1 MRKKEC
7 IAMLLAGGQG
17 SRLLALTK
25 KNAKPAVSFGGKY
38 RIIDFSLSNC
48 VSSGIDTVGVL
59 TQYKPTVLNSY
70 LSNGEAWDLDC
81 SHGGVHVLP
90 PYETENGGSWYLGTA
105 DAIYH
110 NIDFIDSYSPEY
122 VLILSGD
129 HLYTMDYSK
138 MLRFHKENQADLTV
152 SVMTVPWEEASRFG
166 IMECDDQGQIV
177 DFAEKPQNPVSNL
190 ASMGIYIFS
199 WPVLREA
206 LLQDHEDKSSSHD
219 FGKNI
224 IPVMLSEQKRLF
236 AYEFSG
242 YWKDVG
248 TIRSLWDANMDM
260 LDPISG
266 IELYDESWPIYA
278 RSPNRSPH
286 FTGPQA
292 EISHSLVT
300 GGCEIYGKAADSVLF
315 YSVVVEEGAY
325 VHSSVLMP
333 GAHVKAGARV
343 EYSIVAENAVIGE
356 NAVVGACAEEPAIA
370 VIASGV
376 HVAPGAQVPAGAMI
390 TEDVKGGEEA

>member
-59 TQYKPTVLNSY
+59 TQYKPLVLNSY
-70 LSNGEAWDLDC
+70 LGNGEAWDLDTNN
-81 SHGGVHVLP
+81 GGVHVLP
-90 PYETENGGSWYLGTA
+90 PYETETGGSWYLGTA

-110 NIDFIDSYSPEY
+110 NIDFIDAYGPDY

-129 HLYTMDYSK
+129 HLYMMDYSK
-138 MLRFHKENQADLTV
+138 MLAVHKENQADLTV

-166 IMECDDQGQIV
+166 IMEADDSGRITR
-177 DFAEKPQNPVSNL
+177 FMEKPPQPTSNL

-199 WPVLREA
+199 WPVLRQA
-206 LLQDHEDKSSSHD
+206 LLEDHEDTDSAHD

-224 IPVMLSEQKRLF
+224 IPKLLSDQKRLF
-236 AYEFSG
+236 IYRFSG

-248 TIRSLWDANMDM
+248 TIDSYYGANMELLEKDPP
-260 LDPISG
+260 LD
-266 IELYDESWPIYA
+266 LYGHFRIFSNSNIY
-278 RSPNRSPH
+278 PPH
-286 FTGPQA
+286 FVGP
-292 EISHSLVT
+292 EGSVDRSIVSN
-300 GGCEIYGKAADSVLF
+300 GCQILGTVEHSVLG
-315 YSVVVEEGAY
+315 SNVTVGRGALVKDSILLPDAVVE
-325 VHSSVLMP
+325 P
-333 GAHVKAGARV
+333 GAKVFR
-343 EYSIVAENAVIGE
+343 SIVAERATILSGTTFGTDDE
-356 NAVVGACAEEPAIA
+356 NAP
-370 VIASGV
+370 
-376 HVAPGAQVPAGAMI
+376 I
-390 TEDVKGGEEA
+390 TLLGDDMTNG

>member
-48 VSSGIDTVGVL
+48 ASSGIDTVGVL
-59 TQYKPTVLNSY
+59 TQYKPLILNGY
-70 LSNGEAWDLDC
+70 LGNGEAWDLNRND
-81 SHGGVHVLP
+81 GGVHVLP

-110 NIDFIDSYSPEY
+110 NIDFIDSYDPEY

-129 HLYTMDYSK
+129 HLYMMDYSK
-138 MLRFHKENQADLTV
+138 MLDEHKANEADLTV

-166 IMECDDQGQIV
+166 IMESDDEGRITQFV
-177 DFAEKPQNPVSNL
+177 EKPPEPKSNL

-199 WPVLREA
+199 WPVMRRM
-206 LLQDHEDKSSSHD
+206 LLEDHENKASSHD

-224 IPVMLSEQKRLF
+224 IPMMLAEGLRLF
-236 AYEFSG
+236 VYRFSG

-248 TIRSLWDANMDM
+248 TIDSYYGANMELLEDEPE
-260 LDPISG
+260 LNLYGKSRIFSNSNIYPPHYVGATGSVDKSIISNGCRIFGRVEHSVLGSTVSVGEGALVKDSILLPGATVEPGAKVYRAIVSERATILAGTTFGSEDESQPISLLG
-266 IELYDESWPIYA
+266 DDMS
-278 RSPNRSPH
+278 
-286 FTGPQA
+286 
-292 EISHSLVT
+292 
-300 GGCEIYGKAADSVLF
+300 
-315 YSVVVEEGAY
+315 
-325 VHSSVLMP
+325 
-333 GAHVKAGARV
+333 
-343 EYSIVAENAVIGE
+343 NA
-356 NAVVGACAEEPAIA
+356 
-370 VIASGV
+370 
-376 HVAPGAQVPAGAMI
+376 
-390 TEDVKGGEEA
+390 

>member
-81 SHGGVHVLP
+81 SNGGVHVLP
-90 PYETENGGSWYLGTA
+90 PYETETGGSWYMGTA

-138 MLRFHKENQADLTV
+138 MLSFHKENQADLTV
-152 SVMTVPWEEASRFG
+152 SVMTVPWEEANRFG
-166 IMECDDQGQIV
+166 IMECDEGGCIV
-177 DFAEKPQNPVSNL
+177 NFAEKPQQPVSNL

-199 WPVLREA
+199 WPVLRSA

-224 IPVMLSEQKRLF
+224 IPVMLSQQKRLF

-248 TIRSLWDANMDM
+248 TIDSYYSANMELLEKDPA
-260 LDPISG
+260 LD
-266 IELYDESWPIYA
+266 LYNSIRIFSNSNIY
-278 RSPNRSPH
+278 PPH
-286 FTGPQA
+286 FVGPMGDVQRS
-292 EISHSLVT
+292 IVSN
-300 GGCEIYGKAADSVLF
+300 GCKIMGTVEHSVLG
-315 YSVVVEEGAY
+315 SNVTIGEGALVKDSILLPDAVVE
-325 VHSSVLMP
+325 P
-333 GAHVKAGARV
+333 GARV
-343 EYSIVAENAVIGE
+343 YRAIVAERATILEGTTFGTDDPN
-356 NAVVGACAEEPAIA
+356 GA
-370 VIASGV
+370 
-376 HVAPGAQVPAGAMI
+376 I
-390 TEDVKGGEEA
+390 TLLGDDQQNG

>member
-59 TQYKPTVLNSY
+59 TQYKPLILNGY
-70 LSNGEAWDLDC
+70 LGNGEAWDLNRSD
-81 SHGGVHVLP
+81 GGVHVLP
-90 PYETENGGSWYLGTA
+90 PYETEHGGSWYLGTA

-110 NIDFIDSYSPEY
+110 NIDFIDSYDPEY

-129 HLYTMDYSK
+129 HLYMMDYSK
-138 MLRFHKENQADLTV
+138 MLDEHKAHQADLTV

-166 IMECDDQGQIV
+166 IMEADGEDRITQFV
-177 DFAEKPQNPVSNL
+177 EKPPEPKSNL

-199 WPVLREA
+199 WAAMRRM
-206 LLQDHEDKSSSHD
+206 LLEDHEDKTSSHD

-224 IPVMLSEQKRLF
+224 IPMMLAENMRLF
-236 AYEFSG
+236 VYRFSG

-248 TIRSLWDANMDM
+248 TIDSYYGANMELLETDPA
-260 LDPISG
+260 LD
-266 IELYDESWPIYA
+266 LYGKSRIY
-278 RSPNRSPH
+278 SNSNIYPPH
-286 FTGPQA
+286 YVGPQGSVSKS
-292 EISHSLVT
+292 IVSN
-300 GGCEIYGKAADSVLF
+300 GCQILGQVEHSVLG
-315 YSVVVEEGAY
+315 STVTVGEGALVKDSILLPGAVVE
-325 VHSSVLMP
+325 P
-333 GAHVKAGARV
+333 GAKVYRSIISERATILAGTTFGTDDETA
-343 EYSIVAENAVIGE
+343 
-356 NAVVGACAEEPAIA
+356 PIA
-370 VIASGV
+370 LLGDDMKN
-376 HVAPGAQVPAGAMI
+376 G
-390 TEDVKGGEEA
+390 

>member
-59 TQYKPTVLNSY
+59 TQYKPMILNAY
-70 LSNGEAWDLDC
+70 LGNGEAWDLDC
-81 SHGGVHVLP
+81 NNGGVHVLP
-90 PYETENGGSWYLGTA
+90 PYETETGGSWYLGTA

-110 NIDFIDSYSPEY
+110 NIDFIDTYTPDY

-129 HLYTMDYSK
+129 HLYMMDYSK
-138 MLRFHKENQADLTV
+138 MLASHKENQADLTV

-166 IMECDDQGQIV
+166 IMEADDTDRITKFV
-177 DFAEKPQNPVSNL
+177 EKPKKPESNL

-199 WPVLREA
+199 WPVLRQVLME
-206 LLQDHEDKSSSHD
+206 DHEDKASAHD

-224 IPVMLSEQKRLF
+224 IPKMLAAGYRLF
-236 AYEFSG
+236 VYRFSG

-248 TIRSLWDANMDM
+248 TIDSYYSANMELLEPHPG
-260 LDPISG
+260 LD
-266 IELYDESWPIYA
+266 LYGKPRIFSNSNIFP
-278 RSPNRSPH
+278 PH
-286 FTGPQA
+286 FVGPKGSVDRS
-292 EISHSLVT
+292 IVSN
-300 GGCEIYGKAADSVLF
+300 GCQILGTVEHSVLG
-315 YSVVVEEGAY
+315 SNVMVGE
-325 VHSSVLMP
+325 
-333 GAHVKAGARV
+333 GARV
-343 EYSIVAENAVIGE
+343 TDSILLPG
-356 NAVVGACAEEPAIA
+356 AVVE
-370 VIASGV
+370 
-376 HVAPGAQVPAGAMI
+376 PGAQVTRAIVAERATILADTVFGTADGPISLLGDDM
-390 TEDVKGGEEA
+390 TNG

>member
-1 MRKKEC
+1 MRKKKC

-59 TQYKPTVLNSY
+59 TQYKPTVLNAY
-70 LSNGEAWDLDC
+70 LGNGEAWDLD
-81 SHGGVHVLP
+81 SNNGGVHVLP
-90 PYETENGGSWYLGTA
+90 PYETEHGGSWYLGTA

-138 MLRFHKENQADLTV
+138 MLDEHVKNQADLTV

-166 IMECDDQGQIV
+166 IMECDEDLRIV
-177 DFAEKPQNPVSNL
+177 NFAEKPAEPISNL
-190 ASMGIYIFS
+190 ASMGIYIFTWS
-199 WPVLREA
+199 ELRRE
-206 LLQDHEDKSSSHD
+206 LLADHDVEGSSHD

-224 IPVMLSEQKRLF
+224 IPTMLEEGKRLF
-236 AYEFSG
+236 AYQFSG

-248 TIRSLWDANMDM
+248 TIDSYYGANMELLEKDPA
-260 LDPISG
+260 LD
-266 IELYDESWPIYA
+266 LYGDNRIFSNSNIYA
-278 RSPNRSPH
+278 PAFVGPNGDIEKS
-286 FTGPQA
+286 
-292 EISHSLVT
+292 IVSN
-300 GGCEIYGKAADSVLF
+300 GCAIYGKVEHSVLG
-315 YSVVVEEGAY
+315 SNVTIGEGAY
-325 VHSSVLMP
+325 VKDSILLNDAVVEP
-333 GAHVKAGARV
+333 GATVYRSIIAERSTILAGTTF
-343 EYSIVAENAVIGE
+343 GE
-356 NAVVGACAEEPAIA
+356 DTPDGT
-370 VIASGV
+370 
-376 HVAPGAQVPAGAMI
+376 I
-390 TEDVKGGEEA
+390 TLLGDDQNNG

>member
-48 VSSGIDTVGVL
+48 ASSGIDTVGVL
-59 TQYKPTVLNSY
+59 TQYKPLILNGY
-70 LSNGEAWDLDC
+70 LGNGEAWDLNRND
-81 SHGGVHVLP
+81 GGVHVLP

-110 NIDFIDSYSPEY
+110 HIDFIDSYDPEY

-129 HLYTMDYSK
+129 HLYMMDYSK
-138 MLRFHKENQADLTV
+138 MLDEHKANEADLTV

-166 IMECDDQGQIV
+166 IMESDDEGRITQFV
-177 DFAEKPQNPVSNL
+177 EKPPEPKSNL

-199 WPVLREA
+199 WPVMRRM
-206 LLQDHEDKSSSHD
+206 LLEDHENKASSHD

-224 IPVMLSEQKRLF
+224 IPMMLAEGLRLF
-236 AYEFSG
+236 VYRFSG

-248 TIRSLWDANMDM
+248 TIDSYYGANMELLEDEPE
-260 LDPISG
+260 LNLYGKSRIFSNSNIYPPHYVGATGSVDKSIISNGCRIFGRVEHSVLGSTVSVGEGALVKDSILLPGAVVEPGAKVYRAIVSERATILAGTTFGSEDESQPISLLG
-266 IELYDESWPIYA
+266 DDMS
-278 RSPNRSPH
+278 
-286 FTGPQA
+286 
-292 EISHSLVT
+292 
-300 GGCEIYGKAADSVLF
+300 
-315 YSVVVEEGAY
+315 
-325 VHSSVLMP
+325 
-333 GAHVKAGARV
+333 
-343 EYSIVAENAVIGE
+343 NA
-356 NAVVGACAEEPAIA
+356 
-370 VIASGV
+370 
-376 HVAPGAQVPAGAMI
+376 
-390 TEDVKGGEEA
+390 

>member
-1 MRKKEC
+1 MRKKKC

-59 TQYKPTVLNSY
+59 TQYKPTVLNAY
-70 LSNGEAWDLDC
+70 LGNGEAWDLD
-81 SHGGVHVLP
+81 SNNGGVHVLP
-90 PYETENGGSWYLGTA
+90 PYETEHGGSWYLGTA

-138 MLRFHKENQADLTV
+138 MLDEHVKNQADLTV

-166 IMECDDQGQIV
+166 IMECDEELRIV
-177 DFAEKPQNPVSNL
+177 NFAEKPAEPISNL
-190 ASMGIYIFS
+190 ASMGIYIFTWS
-199 WPVLREA
+199 ELRRE
-206 LLQDHEDKSSSHD
+206 LLADHDVEGSSHD

-224 IPVMLSEQKRLF
+224 IPTMLAEGKRLF
-236 AYEFSG
+236 AYEFSS

-248 TIRSLWDANMDM
+248 TIDSYYGANMELLEKEPA
-260 LDPISG
+260 LDLYGDNRIFSNSNIYPPAFVG
-266 IELYDESWPIYA
+266 PNGDIEKSIV
-278 RSPNRSPH
+278 SN
-286 FTGPQA
+286 
-292 EISHSLVT
+292 
-300 GGCEIYGKAADSVLF
+300 GCAVYGKVEHSVLG
-315 YSVVVEEGAY
+315 SNVTIGEDAIVKDSILLNDAVVE
-325 VHSSVLMP
+325 P
-333 GAHVKAGARV
+333 GAKVYRA
-343 EYSIVAENAVIGE
+343 IIAERSTILSGTVFGE
-356 NAVVGACAEEPAIA
+356 DIPDGP
-370 VIASGV
+370 
-376 HVAPGAQVPAGAMI
+376 I
-390 TEDVKGGEEA
+390 TLLGDDQNNG

>member
-199 WPVLREA
+199 WPVLRDA

-248 TIRSLWDANMDM
+248 TIDSYYGANMELLEKDPA
-260 LDPISG
+260 LD
-266 IELYDESWPIYA
+266 LYNSIRIFSNSNIY
-278 RSPNRSPH
+278 PPH
-286 FTGPQA
+286 FVGPNGDIQRS
-292 EISHSLVT
+292 IVSN
-300 GGCEIYGKAADSVLF
+300 GCKIMGTVEHSVLG
-315 YSVVVEEGAY
+315 SNVTIGEGALVKDSILLPDAVVE
-325 VHSSVLMP
+325 P
-333 GAHVKAGARV
+333 GAKVYRA
-343 EYSIVAENAVIGE
+343 IVAERATILAGTTFGTDSPE
-356 NAVVGACAEEPAIA
+356 GA
-370 VIASGV
+370 
-376 HVAPGAQVPAGAMI
+376 I
-390 TEDVKGGEEA
+390 TLLGDDQQNG

>member
-48 VSSGIDTVGVL
+48 ASSGIDTVGVL
-59 TQYKPTVLNSY
+59 TQYKPLILNGY
-70 LSNGEAWDLDC
+70 LGNGEAWDLNRND
-81 SHGGVHVLP
+81 GGVHVLP

-110 NIDFIDSYSPEY
+110 NIDFIDSYDPEY

-129 HLYTMDYSK
+129 HLYMMDYSK
-138 MLRFHKENQADLTV
+138 MLDEHKANEADLTV

-166 IMECDDQGQIV
+166 IMESDDEGRITQFV
-177 DFAEKPQNPVSNL
+177 EKPPEPKSNL

-199 WPVLREA
+199 WPVMRRM
-206 LLQDHEDKSSSHD
+206 LLEDHENKASSHD

-224 IPVMLSEQKRLF
+224 IPMMLAEGLRLF
-236 AYEFSG
+236 VYRFSG

-248 TIRSLWDANMDM
+248 TIDSYYGANMELLEDEPE
-260 LDPISG
+260 LNLYGKNRIFSNSNIYPPHYVGATGSVDKSIISNGCRIFGRVEHSVLGSTVSVAEGALVKDSILLPGATVEPGAKVYRAIVSERATILAGTTFGSEDESQPISLLG
-266 IELYDESWPIYA
+266 DDMS
-278 RSPNRSPH
+278 
-286 FTGPQA
+286 
-292 EISHSLVT
+292 
-300 GGCEIYGKAADSVLF
+300 
-315 YSVVVEEGAY
+315 
-325 VHSSVLMP
+325 
-333 GAHVKAGARV
+333 
-343 EYSIVAENAVIGE
+343 NA
-356 NAVVGACAEEPAIA
+356 
-370 VIASGV
+370 
-376 HVAPGAQVPAGAMI
+376 
-390 TEDVKGGEEA
+390 

>member
-59 TQYKPTVLNSY
+59 TQYKPLILNGY
-70 LSNGEAWDLDC
+70 LGNGEAWDLNSSD
-81 SHGGVHVLP
+81 GGVHVLP

-110 NIDFIDSYSPEY
+110 NIDFIDSYDPDY

-129 HLYTMDYSK
+129 HLYMMDYSK
-138 MLRFHKENQADLTV
+138 MLDEHKRNEADLTV
-152 SVMTVPWEEASRFG
+152 SVMTVPWDEASRFG
-166 IMECDDQGQIV
+166 IMEADEEGRITQFV
-177 DFAEKPQNPVSNL
+177 EKPPEPKSNM

-199 WPVLREA
+199 WPVMRRM
-206 LLQDHEDKSSSHD
+206 LLADHEDKASSHD

-224 IPVMLSEQKRLF
+224 IPNMLAKEQRLF
-236 AYEFSG
+236 VYRFTG

-248 TIRSLWDANMDM
+248 TIDSYYGANMELLETDPA
-260 LDPISG
+260 LD
-266 IELYDESWPIYA
+266 L
-278 RSPNRSPH
+278 
-286 FTGPQA
+286 
-292 EISHSLVT
+292 
-300 GGCEIYGKAADSVLF
+300 YGKSRIYSNSNIYPPHYVGPAGSVDKSIISNGCKILGRVEHSVLG
-315 YSVVVEEGAY
+315 SNVTVGEGAL
-325 VHSSVLMP
+325 VKDSILLP
-333 GAHVKAGARV
+333 GATVEPGARV
-343 EYSIVAENAVIGE
+343 YRAIVSERATIL
-356 NAVVGACAEEPAIA
+356 
-370 VIASGV
+370 SGTTF
-376 HVAPGAQVPAGAMI
+376 G
-390 TEDVKGGEEA
+390 TEDETAPISLLGDDMKNA

>member
-59 TQYKPTVLNSY
+59 TQYKPMILNAY
-70 LSNGEAWDLDC
+70 LGNGEAWDLDC
-81 SHGGVHVLP
+81 NNGGVHVLP
-90 PYETENGGSWYLGTA
+90 PYETETGGSWYLGTA

-110 NIDFIDSYSPEY
+110 NIDFIDTYTPDY

-129 HLYTMDYSK
+129 HLYMMDYSK
-138 MLRFHKENQADLTV
+138 MLASHKENQADLTV

-166 IMECDDQGQIV
+166 IMEADDTDRITKFV
-177 DFAEKPQNPVSNL
+177 EKPKKPESNL

-199 WPVLREA
+199 WPVLRQVLME
-206 LLQDHEDKSSSHD
+206 DHEDKASAHD

-224 IPVMLSEQKRLF
+224 IPKMLAAGNRLF
-236 AYEFSG
+236 VYRFSG

-248 TIRSLWDANMDM
+248 TIDSYYSANMELLEPHPG
-260 LDPISG
+260 LD
-266 IELYDESWPIYA
+266 LYGKPRIFSNSNIFP
-278 RSPNRSPH
+278 PH
-286 FTGPQA
+286 FVGPKGSVDRS
-292 EISHSLVT
+292 IVSN
-300 GGCEIYGKAADSVLF
+300 GCQILGTVEHSVLG
-315 YSVVVEEGAY
+315 SNVMVGE
-325 VHSSVLMP
+325 
-333 GAHVKAGARV
+333 GARV
-343 EYSIVAENAVIGE
+343 TDSILLPG
-356 NAVVGACAEEPAIA
+356 AVVE
-370 VIASGV
+370 
-376 HVAPGAQVPAGAMI
+376 PGAQVTRAIVAERATILADTVFCTADGPISLLGDDM
-390 TEDVKGGEEA
+390 TNG

>member
-1 MRKKEC
+1 MRKKTC

-59 TQYKPTVLNSY
+59 TQYKPTVLNAY
-70 LSNGEAWDLDC
+70 LGNGEAWDLDC

-90 PYETENGGSWYLGTA
+90 PYETEHGGSWYMGTA

-138 MLRFHKENQADLTV
+138 MLDAHRENQADLTV

-166 IMECDDQGQIV
+166 IMETDGEGRIV
-177 DFAEKPQNPVSNL
+177 NFAEKPAEPVSNL

-199 WPVLREA
+199 WPVLRAE
-206 LLQDHEDKSSSHD
+206 LLSDHQVKDSSHD

-224 IPVMLSEQKRLF
+224 IPNMLAKGDRLF

-248 TIRSLWDANMDM
+248 TIDSYYGANMELLEKNPP
-260 LDPISG
+260 LD
-266 IELYDESWPIYA
+266 LYNNIRIFSNSNIY
-278 RSPNRSPH
+278 PPH
-286 FTGPQA
+286 FVGPQGSIA
-292 EISHSLVT
+292 QSIVSN
-300 GGCEIYGKAADSVLF
+300 GCKIMGEVNHSVLG
-315 YSVVVEEGAY
+315 SNVTIGEGALVKDSILLPDAVVE
-325 VHSSVLMP
+325 P
-333 GAHVKAGARV
+333 GAKVYRSIIAERAVIKAGTTF
-343 EYSIVAENAVIGE
+343 GE
-356 NAVVGACAEEPAIA
+356 DTPDGP
-370 VIASGV
+370 
-376 HVAPGAQVPAGAMI
+376 I
-390 TEDVKGGEEA
+390 TLLGDDQSNG